1 VSASEL
7 IVVEDEA
14 YRLCS
19 DPGNNGGKSKTRSLA
34 GLVMLMKVVAT
45 VSGPAKGFRGL
56 LV

>member
-1 VSASEL
+1 MSASEL